1 MGIIF
6 IVFMETVLQCM
17 GFRWCEQY
25 SYISFRHLFMN
36 GSLELMIEVPVFLLS
51 GRVFAKLKVY
61 RRKQDKINND

>member
-25 SYISFRHLFMN
+25 SLISFRHLLLN
-36 GSLELMIEVPVFLLS
+36 GSLELMIEVPIFLLS

-61 RRKQDKINND
+61 RRKKDKLSID